1 MLWIIVIYSR
11 IQNILDYNESMYLE
25 LSAIMSNNKPNKGL
39 IQRNTG
45 LWGWSSLLG
54 ACIVIEEC
62 LANHTQFSKDQDIIK
77 SMKKNIAY
85 HFDDKGVTKVIYLDQ
100 YTNISAYE
108 YSQYFDNLLYNIEVL
123 KDILYVHA
131 HTQGEVMVLKDT
143 YNISDDIYTEQN
155 IWLHSLTFSDN
166 DQTHENTDFSEQ
178 GQQIQANVW
187 GAAAITAV
195 VGVSAWFF
203 SSSSSSPSQSESPSP
218 SPSPISSSSPVVPPS
233 FFPALH
239 SLSSS
244 NDEGIVAKSVV
255 IEELPEQEPKIEED
269 NTKTYIADS
278 ELVEQII
285 RNDYVSRDSEEDV
298 FLYLKKIIE
307 YLENKSLLRE
317 EDMFLLEGSVF
328 EENSVQYAVDINYD
342 EIEDAIIYNYKNNQL
357 LCIDGVAV
365 EKIVKDIPLALYIKD
380 IASQPLNEIILNDR
394 LYVADGLKALYEECV
409 RFIS

>member
-203 SSSSSSPSQSESPSP
+203 FFHPS
-218 SPSPISSSSPVVPPS
+218 I
-233 FFPALH
+233 
-239 SLSSS
+239 
-244 NDEGIVAKSVV
+244 
-255 IEELPEQEPKIEED
+255 
-269 NTKTYIADS
+269 
-278 ELVEQII
+278 
-285 RNDYVSRDSEEDV
+285 
-298 FLYLKKIIE
+298 
-307 YLENKSLLRE
+307 
-317 EDMFLLEGSVF
+317 
-328 EENSVQYAVDINYD
+328 
-342 EIEDAIIYNYKNNQL
+342 
-357 LCIDGVAV
+357 
-365 EKIVKDIPLALYIKD
+365 IPLY
-380 IASQPLNEIILNDR
+380 
-394 LYVADGLKALYEECV
+394 
-409 RFIS
+409 